1 MDDARVAVPKY
12 VLRIVDVCDAV
23 GPVFLFSLRDI
34 CTPTV
39 LEAQ

>member
-23 GPVFLFSLRDI
+23 GPVFFFR
-34 CTPTV
+34 
-39 LEAQ
+39 